1 MQRKFAKNGSLYPVG
16 RYWEQTA
23 INWNRRAHLFLIRT
37 WQPLQ
42 TDFDAAKKYAGYKA
56 GAGVDMLQNNI
67 TRFREFTRFRV

>member
-1 MQRKFAKNGSLYPVG
+1 MIC
-16 RYWEQTA
+16 TA
-23 INWNRRAHLFLIRT
+23 GNSTVYNPKKLRMTDLFLIRS

-56 GAGVDMLQNNI
+56 GADVDMLQNNI